1 MNKHSFNITALV
13 NCEDGLNSL
22 VALIRA
28 VVDNHRVELT
38 ELQIFLAFDDGEI
51 RLQIPDLSVDIV
63 LERER
68 VRIWNKAI
76 AKLAA
81 RTNVDEQLLNCLT
94 FATMI

>member
-1 MNKHSFNITALV
+1 MDEQRFDITGLV
-13 NCEDGLNSL
+13 NCEGGLNTL

-28 VVDNHRVELT
+28 VVDNHRVDLT
-38 ELQIFLAFDDGEI
+38 EQVIYLSFCDGEI
-51 RLQIPDLSVDIV
+51 SLQIPDLSVDIV

-81 RTNVDEQLLNCLT
+81 RTYVDEQLLNALT
-94 FATMI
+94 FATI